1 MRVPNVERK
10 PLTLGLEDI
19 PKEGIHTGIIVDASI
34 CKSSTGRNYGKYK
47 FQLEDGHFVFYYAHP
62 SISPLAQTLHLHFN
76 LGNTEEEV
84 KATIGRSFSV
94 RIGYKQNLY
103 AEKVDERWYPVVYL
117 IEEVLDGGSNH
128 PQGTN

>member
-1 MRVPNVERK
+1 MRVPNIERK

-19 PKEGIHTGIIVDASI
+19 PKEGIHTGIIVDAGISQ
-34 CKSSTGRNYGKYK
+34 SSTGHTYGRYK
-47 FQLEDGHFVFYYAHP
+47 FQLEDGHYVFYYAHP

-84 KATIGRSFSV
+84 KATIGRSFSI
-94 RIGYKQNLY
+94 RIGFKHNLQ
-103 AEKVDERWYPVVYL
+103 ATEDAERWYPVVYL